1 MSRNASRDGEND
13 ISEDFEQLVG
23 NKGGQQGDASD
34 ASASINVQ
42 DMNQQQMRQQMMQQ
56 QQQQQQQQREHMAQA
71 QQPPSDKNEEPVRV
85 SVVNE
90 TKENFSNDPTKI
102 LTAVCVL
109 FALFFV
115 FSSSQLT
122 NGLNGIGF
130 VKNLP
135 FAEQSNLVIRGL
147 LFVTIYVLLDRFVL

>member
-1 MSRNASRDGEND
+1 MNRNASRDGEND

-42 DMNQQQMRQQMMQQ
+42 DMNQQQMRQQMM

-122 NGLNGIGF
+122 NGLNGVAFIR
-130 VKNLP
+130 NLP

-147 LFVTIYVLLDRFVL
+147 LFVTIYMLLDRFVL

>member
-42 DMNQQQMRQQMMQQ
+42 DMNQQQMRQQMIQQ

-130 VKNLP
+130 VKSLP

-147 LFVTIYVLLDRFVL
+147 LFVTIYMLLDRFVL

>member
-1 MSRNASRDGEND
+1 MNRNASRDGEND

-34 ASASINVQ
+34 ASASMNVQ

-56 QQQQQQQQREHMAQA
+56 QQQQQQQREHMAQA
-71 QQPPSDKNEEPVRV
+71 QQPQSDKNEEPVRV

-90 TKENFSNDPTKI
+90 TKENFSFNDPTKI

-122 NGLNGIGF
+122 NGLNGVAFIR
-130 VKNLP
+130 NLP
-135 FAEQSNLVIRGL
+135 FTEQSNLVIRGL
-147 LFVTIYVLLDRFVL
+147 LFVTIYMLLDRFVL

>member
-1 MSRNASRDGEND
+1 MNRNASRDGEND

-56 QQQQQQQQREHMAQA
+56 QQQQQQQREHMAQA
-71 QQPPSDKNEEPVRV
+71 QQQPSDKNEEPVRV

-122 NGLNGIGF
+122 DGLNGIGF
-130 VKNLP
+130 FKNLP

-147 LFVTIYVLLDRFVL
+147 LFVTIYMLLDRFVL

>member
-1 MSRNASRDGEND
+1 MNRNASRDGEND

-56 QQQQQQQQREHMAQA
+56 QQQQQQREHMAQA
-71 QQPPSDKNEEPVRV
+71 QQPQSDKNEEPVRV

-90 TKENFSNDPTKI
+90 IKENFSFSDPTKI

-147 LFVTIYVLLDRFVL
+147 LFVTIYMLLDRFVL

>member
-71 QQPPSDKNEEPVRV
+71 QQQASDKNEEPVRV

-122 NGLNGIGF
+122 DGLNGIALI
-130 VKNLP
+130 KNLP

-147 LFVTIYVLLDRFVL
+147 LFVTIYMLLDRFVL

>member
-56 QQQQQQQQREHMAQA
+56 QHQQQQQQREHMAQA
-71 QQPPSDKNEEPVRV
+71 QQQASDKNEEPVRV

-102 LTAVCVL
+102 LTAICVL

-122 NGLNGIGF
+122 DGLNGIGF
-130 VKNLP
+130 IKNLP

-147 LFVTIYVLLDRFVL
+147 LFVTIYMILDRFVL

>member
-1 MSRNASRDGEND
+1 MNRNASRDGEND

-56 QQQQQQQQREHMAQA
+56 QQQQQQREHMAQA

-90 TKENFSNDPTKI
+90 IKENFSFSDPTKI

-122 NGLNGIGF
+122 NGLNGVAFIR
-130 VKNLP
+130 NLP
-135 FAEQSNLVIRGL
+135 FTEQSNLVIRGL
-147 LFVTIYVLLDRFVL
+147 LFVTIYMLLDRFVL

>member
-1 MSRNASRDGEND
+1 MNRNASRDGEND
-13 ISEDFEQLVG
+13 ISEDFEELVG

-56 QQQQQQQQREHMAQA
+56 QQQQQQQREHMVQA

-115 FSSSQLT
+115 FASSQLT
-122 NGLNGIGF
+122 NGLNGVGF
-130 VKNLP
+130 IKNLP
-135 FAEQSNLVIRGL
+135 FSEQSNLVIRGL
-147 LFVTIYVLLDRFVL
+147 LFVTIYMLLDRFVL

>member
-42 DMNQQQMRQQMMQQ
+42 DMNQQQMRQQMM

>member
-1 MSRNASRDGEND
+1 MNRNASRDND

-23 NKGGQQGDASD
+23 NKGGQDASD
-34 ASASINVQ
+34 GSPSINVQ

-56 QQQQQQQQREHMAQA
+56 QHAQQQA
-71 QQPPSDKNEEPVRV
+71 QQQSESDKNNEPVRV
-85 SVVNE
+85 SVVPE
-90 TKENFSNDPTKI
+90 TKENFSFSDPTKI

-122 NGLNGIGF
+122 NGLNGVAFIR
-130 VKNLP
+130 NLP

-147 LFVTIYVLLDRFVL
+147 LFVTIYMLLDRFVL

>member
-1 MSRNASRDGEND
+1 MNRNASRDGEND

-56 QQQQQQQQREHMAQA
+56 QQQQQREHMAQA
-71 QQPPSDKNEEPVRV
+71 QQQPSDKNEEPVRV

-115 FSSSQLT
+115 FASSQLT
-122 NGLNGIGF
+122 DGLNGIAF
-130 VKNLP
+130 IKNLP

-147 LFVTIYVLLDRFVL
+147 LFVTIYMLLDRFVL

>member
-56 QQQQQQQQREHMAQA
+56 QQQQQREHMAQA
-71 QQPPSDKNEEPVRV
+71 QQQASDKNEEPVRV

-122 NGLNGIGF
+122 DGLNGIALI
-130 VKNLP
+130 KNLP

-147 LFVTIYVLLDRFVL
+147 LFVTIYMLLDRFVL

>member
-1 MSRNASRDGEND
+1 MNRNASRDGEND

-56 QQQQQQQQREHMAQA
+56 QQQQQQREHMAQA
-71 QQPPSDKNEEPVRV
+71 QQQPSDKNEEPVRV

-122 NGLNGIGF
+122 DGLNGIGF
-130 VKNLP
+130 IKNLP

-147 LFVTIYVLLDRFVL
+147 LFVTIYMLLDRFVL

>member
-1 MSRNASRDGEND
+1 MNRNASRDGEND

-56 QQQQQQQQREHMAQA
+56 QQQQQREHMAQA
-71 QQPPSDKNEEPVRV
+71 QQPQSDKNEEPVRV

-90 TKENFSNDPTKI
+90 IKENFSFSDPTKI

-122 NGLNGIGF
+122 NGLNGVAFIR
-130 VKNLP
+130 NLP
-135 FAEQSNLVIRGL
+135 FSEQLNLVIRGL
-147 LFVTIYVLLDRFVL
+147 LFVTIYMLLDRFVL

>member
-1 MSRNASRDGEND
+1 MNRNASRDGEND

-56 QQQQQQQQREHMAQA
+56 QQQQQREHMAQA
-71 QQPPSDKNEEPVRV
+71 QQQVSDKNEEPVHV

-109 FALFFV
+109 FALFFA
-115 FSSSQLT
+115 FASSQLT
-122 NGLNGIGF
+122 NGLNGVAFI
-130 VKNLP
+130 KNLP
-135 FAEQSNLVIRGL
+135 FSEQSNLVIRGL
-147 LFVTIYVLLDRFVL
+147 LFVTIYMLLDRFVL

>member
-1 MSRNASRDGEND
+1 MNRNASRDGEND

-34 ASASINVQ
+34 ASASMNVQ

-56 QQQQQQQQREHMAQA
+56 QQQQQQREHMVQA

-122 NGLNGIGF
+122 NGLNGVAFIR
-130 VKNLP
+130 NLP
-135 FAEQSNLVIRGL
+135 FSEQLNLVIRGL
-147 LFVTIYVLLDRFVL
+147 LFVTIYMLLDRFVL

>member
-1 MSRNASRDGEND
+1 MNRNASRDGEND

-34 ASASINVQ
+34 ASASMNVQ

-56 QQQQQQQQREHMAQA
+56 QQQQQQREHMVQA

-122 NGLNGIGF
+122 DGLNGIGF
-130 VKNLP
+130 IKNLP

-147 LFVTIYVLLDRFVL
+147 LFVTIYMLLDRFVL